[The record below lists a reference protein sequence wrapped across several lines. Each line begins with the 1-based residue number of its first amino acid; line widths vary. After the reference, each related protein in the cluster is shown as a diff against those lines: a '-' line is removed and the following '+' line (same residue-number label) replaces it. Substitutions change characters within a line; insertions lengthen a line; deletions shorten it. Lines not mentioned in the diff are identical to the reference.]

1 MVWSN
6 KQDFWLPHHLQQTVD
21 EELHRSE
28 SIRWM
33 GQPSS
38 DSFPW
43 LSLFPFFFGI
53 VWTAFSVF
61 WIGIASGIGDP
72 IEGFHGFDQLEGE
85 RLMFALFGIPFL
97 LIGLAMLTAPF
108 WIMRWI
114 KRTAERTVYL
124 ITNER
129 VIVFDGGFSDRSLG
143 LLMAAVSPLRGR
155 GLVIRSFEPEE
166 LESVRRIQ
174 RRDGS
179 GNIVLH
185 IINKKQ
191 PDEFTCAIPIVFF
204 SIPNVMD
211 IEEMLKEFRS
221 QAGDS

>member
-21 EELHRSE
+21 EELRRNE

-38 DSFPW
+38 HSFPW
-43 LSLFPFFFGI
+43 LSLFPFFFG
-53 VWTAFSVF
+53 VFWTAFSVF
-61 WIGIASGIGDP
+61 WIGIASGIGDLV
-72 IEGFHGFDQLEGE
+72 EGFRGFDQLEGE
-85 RLMFALFGIPFL
+85 RLMFALFGVPFL

-114 KRTAERTVYL
+114 KRTAERTVYV

-143 LLMAAVSPLRGR
+143 LLMAVVSPLRGR
-155 GLVIRSFEPEE
+155 GLVIRSFKPKE
-166 LESVRRIQ
+166 LKSVRRIQ
-174 RRDGS
+174 RRNGS
-179 GNIVLH
+179 GNIV
-185 IINKKQ
+185 IRVSNKKQ
-191 PDEFTCAIPIVFF
+191 PDEFTYAMPVAFF
-204 SIPNVMD
+204 SIPNVKD
-211 IEEMLKEFRS
+211 VGEMLEEFRL